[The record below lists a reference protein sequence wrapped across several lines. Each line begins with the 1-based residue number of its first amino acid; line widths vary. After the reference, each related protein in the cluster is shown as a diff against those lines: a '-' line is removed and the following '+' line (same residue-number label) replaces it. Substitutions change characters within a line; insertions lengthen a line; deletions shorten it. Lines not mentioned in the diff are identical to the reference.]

1 MNEQAQLYYQEI
13 KEGNYWQDREDIIEF
28 LYNYQLDKG
37 AEFEIVNSVDL
48 DSIVQD
54 TVKYGWQRVACF
66 LAGIDSMNEDYYRI
80 DGYGNVKNITENDL
94 ECWLYDIVNGYYD

>member
-1 MNEQAQLYYQEI
+1 MNEQAQQYYKEI
-13 KEGNYWQDREDIIEF
+13 KEGSYWQDRDDIIEF

-37 AEFEIVNSVDL
+37 AEFEIITSDEL
-48 DSIVQD
+48 DELVKD
-54 TVKYGWQRVACF
+54 TAVYGWVRVACF

-80 DGYGNVKNITENDL
+80 DGYGNAKNIKESDL